1 MTTTRGTSLMKKL
14 TAFAVGVVLAAAYAV
29 AQNAPRQTVSL
40 AGGVITVDAGRTELM
55 GNGTAFSNGV
65 VINVNGVRVTADRA
79 LVEVNDA
86 DGPLPEDIKL
96 EGNVRLSLLKQA
108 KP

>member
-1 MTTTRGTSLMKKL
+1 MKEL
-14 TAFAVGVVLAAAYAV
+14 IAFAVGVVLAAAHAV
-29 AQNAPRQTVSL
+29 AQNAPPQTVRL
-40 AGGVITVDAGRTELM
+40 AGGVITVDAERTELM

-79 LVEVNDA
+79 VVEVNDA
-86 DGPLPEDIKL
+86 NGPLPEEIKL
-96 EGNVRLSLLKQA
+96 EGNVRLGLPKQA